1 MRRLLALFVVA
12 GALWGAPGAFAA
24 GWCGS
29 GESATDRPD
38 ATTGSQIHAI
48 WAVPA
53 DGADT
58 FAAGAPRIAD
68 DLASISGW
76 WVGQDPTRAP
86 RLDDAVFPGGTC
98 VDISFVKLPQPAS
111 SFVGASTAFETV
123 TNDLETMGF
132 GNLFKKYVVYYD
144 GPSVEANVCGTGGG
158 NFSSGPSFAVMWLA
172 GCTDVPTDS
181 VTAHE
186 LLHALGALPIGAPNA
201 CTAADNPLGP
211 VADTGHPCDSPQD
224 VLYPVSSG
232 APLSQLILDVNHDD
246 YYGHSGTW
254 DDIQDSAWLHLL
266 AAPAIPLA
274 LAIAGG
280 GEVTSVVPGVDCT
293 ASCTTTWDGGSTTEL
308 LPQAARGHR
317 FVGWSGACN
326 GRAGC
331 SVTLGAPVAVS
342 ATFGPVRVPVAIG
355 KNGKGAVT
363 CAPRCGR
370 TFAAGARLTL
380 HAVPAKGWRF
390 ASWTGDCATVRIA
403 TCRPKT
409 DFHIRARA
417 IFRKR

>member
-1 MRRLLALFVVA
+1 VVA

-86 RLDDAVFPGGTC
+86 RFDDAVFPAGTC
-98 VDISFVKLPQPAS
+98 VDISFVRLAEPAS
-111 SFVGASTAFETV
+111 ALVGANNAFNSIES
-123 TNDLETMGF
+123 DLESTGF
-132 GNLFKKYVVYYD
+132 GNLFKKYLVYYD
-144 GPSVEANVCGTGGG
+144 GPLVETDVCGSGLGQLD
-158 NFSSGPSFAVMWLA
+158 SGPSFAIVWLA
-172 GCTDVPTDS
+172 GCPGIPTDGIA
-181 VTAHE
+181 AHE
-186 LLHALGALPIGAPNA
+186 LLHALGALPPGSGAPHVCPGDDA
-201 CTAADNPLGP
+201 
-211 VADTGHPCDSPQD
+211 HPCDSTQD
-224 VLYPVSSG
+224 VLYPYASG
-232 APLSQLILDVNHDD
+232 APLAQLILDVNHDD
-246 YYGHSGTW
+246 YYAHSGNW
-254 DDIQDSAWLHLL
+254 ADVQDSAWLHLL
-266 AAPAIPLA
+266 AAPSIPLT
-274 LAIAGG
+274 LNIAGAG
-280 GEVTSVVPGVDCT
+280 VVTSVAPGVVCSS
-293 ASCTTTWDGGSTTEL
+293 SCTTQWDGGSETAL
-308 LPQAARGHR
+308 LAQAANGKR
-317 FVGWSGACN
+317 FVGWTGKCTGRGDCNVTLDGAV
-326 GRAGC
+326 
-331 SVTLGAPVAVS
+331 SVT

-355 KNGKGAVT
+355 KTGKGAVT

-390 ASWTGDCATVRIA
+390 ASWTGDCAKVHVA

-409 DFHIRARA
+409 DFHVRAQA